1 MYRSAQPF
9 AYWFIKNNYD
19 TPRNTFD
26 GNMKLQKL
34 LYFSQ
39 LVHLAKYDEPLFDD
53 TIYAFRHG
61 SVVETVRQPYHHD
74 FQNYVIRALSQKID
88 LTSEQLDTL
97 QTVEEIFGQLS
108 ASELSDINHEHVS
121 WRESY
126 GRSLSGG
133 YSWKENA
140 YITIDQLRKNEVDLI
155 KETIKA
161 YEDGLMN
168 DNFIEINNVKFYYDP
183 NEIELDS
190 NLLTILESF
199 SGEDSSYTIYK
210 DETAGLVIF

>member
-53 TIYAFRHG
+53 TIYAFKHG
-61 SVVETVRQPYHHD
+61 SVIETVRQPYNYD

-126 GRSLSGG
+126 DRSLSGG

-140 YITIDQLRKNEVDLI
+140 YITIDQLRKNEVDSVLEI
-155 KETIKA
+155 IKA
-161 YEDGLMN
+161 YEAGSEFSEFLEVN
-168 DNFIEINNVKFYYDP
+168 GRKFYYNP
-183 NEIELDS
+183 NQV
-190 NLLTILESF
+190 TITYDLISLLESF
-199 SGEDSSYTIYK
+199 DGPDSAYTIYK
-210 DETAGLVIF
+210 DERSGVLIY